1 MLLLYCNVL
10 CIYLCREVVLLDF
23 NNIMPTGVQSLQP
36 VSSDTYQQQ
45 LDKMQFRQY
54 RQMEAE
60 YFSVSDT
67 HVKINAYNKKV
78 KVAHTRLPSVGF
90 QSWSRFLVVSLLADS
105 QPKSTGLVWGLAATR
120 RSVYIHQMNWVNS
133 RNDFGHDDSTINI
146 VMALLL
152 LLLLLLY
159 QC

>member
-67 HVKINAYNKKV
+67 H
-78 KVAHTRLPSVGF
+78 T
-90 QSWSRFLVVSLLADS
+90 
-105 QPKSTGLVWGLAATR
+105 
-120 RSVYIHQMNWVNS
+120 
-133 RNDFGHDDSTINI
+133 
-146 VMALLL
+146 
-152 LLLLLLY
+152 
-159 QC
+159 

>member
-23 NNIMPTGVQSLQP
+23 NDIMPTGVQSLQP

-67 HVKINAYNKKV
+67 H
-78 KVAHTRLPSVGF
+78 T
-90 QSWSRFLVVSLLADS
+90 
-105 QPKSTGLVWGLAATR
+105 
-120 RSVYIHQMNWVNS
+120 
-133 RNDFGHDDSTINI
+133 
-146 VMALLL
+146 
-152 LLLLLLY
+152 
-159 QC
+159 

>member
-23 NNIMPTGVQSLQP
+23 NDIMPTGVQSLQP

-67 HVKINAYNKKV
+67 HTQKLMHIIK
-78 KVAHTRLPSVGF
+78 R
-90 QSWSRFLVVSLLADS
+90 
-105 QPKSTGLVWGLAATR
+105 
-120 RSVYIHQMNWVNS
+120 
-133 RNDFGHDDSTINI
+133 
-146 VMALLL
+146 
-152 LLLLLLY
+152 
-159 QC
+159 